1 MINKSLNYAYPRNYA
16 EGGEVKSQSYS
27 FVHDGNSYNMG
38 DYRPGHEGTSL
49 ERAIA
54 NVQEHYDLAP
64 GSFTVNNNTTQ
75 TLMGTYDSGSGNF
88 KSASEPDSG
97 DIFGA
102 TTMAMGEEDAS
113 FSEPSQEQMLEK
125 IRELEATTMMV
136 GEEDG
141 GQTVPPDEG
150 MVTTMAMGEEDA
162 PRLDPDMDE
171 IHEFFA
177 EKVKRDFGDEPMFP
191 ETPAPPTAP
200 LLRSNPFF
208 DMPLQPVESPYPNPN
223 AFTRAV
229 GENGG
234 GGNLFQSQLP
244 VVPGESLRPTNQL
257 AAPVKMRPIEG
268 RTYGMYSNTPVL
280 ETNSIQP
287 FTPYIAPQQLQS
299 SGIESLVQNNS
310 APRTSVFK
318 RS

>member
-102 TTMAMGEEDAS
+102 TTMAMGEEDAP

-125 IRELEATTMMV
+125 FRELEATTMMV

-141 GQTVPPDEG
+141 GG
-150 MVTTMAMGEEDA
+150 GS
-162 PRLDPDMDE
+162 
-171 IHEFFA
+171 
-177 EKVKRDFGDEPMFP
+177 EPI
-191 ETPAPPTAP
+191 TPAAPDTPSAP

-223 AFTRAV
+223 AFTRAM

-234 GGNLFQSQLP
+234 GGNVFQAQLP
-244 VVPGESLRPTNQL
+244 VVHGESLRPANQL

>member
-1 MINKSLNYAYPRNYA
+1 MMNKSLNYAYPRNYA
-16 EGGEVKSQSYS
+16 EGGEVESQSYS

-75 TLMGTYDSGSGNF
+75 TLMGTYDSGSGDF

-125 IRELEATTMMV
+125 IREMEATTMMV

-141 GQTVPPDEG
+141 GGGSEPV
-150 MVTTMAMGEEDA
+150 A
-162 PRLDPDMDE
+162 P
-171 IHEFFA
+171 A
-177 EKVKRDFGDEPMFP
+177 
-191 ETPAPPTAP
+191 AP

-208 DMPLQPVESPYPNPN
+208 DMPLQPVESPNPNPN
-223 AFTRAV
+223 AFTRAI

-234 GGNLFQSQLP
+234 GGNFFQGPRP
-244 VVPGESLRPTNQL
+244 VVLGEPLRPTNQL
-257 AAPVKMRPIEG
+257 VAPVKTPSIEG
-268 RTYGMYSNTPVL
+268 RTYGMYSNTPVF

-287 FTPYIAPQQLQS
+287 FTPYMPPQQAQS

>member
-1 MINKSLNYAYPRNYA
+1 MGKGF
-16 EGGEVKSQSYS
+16 EGGASNSVSGTLCGVAALVVTWRCRRGGVWCGLAGQGSAA
-27 FVHDGNSYNMG
+27 DGG
-38 DYRPGHEGTSL
+38 GG
-49 ERAIA
+49 
-54 NVQEHYDLAP
+54 
-64 GSFTVNNNTTQ
+64 
-75 TLMGTYDSGSGNF
+75 
-88 KSASEPDSG
+88 SEP
-97 DIFGA
+97 I
-102 TTMAMGEEDAS
+102 
-113 FSEPSQEQMLEK
+113 
-125 IRELEATTMMV
+125 
-136 GEEDG
+136 
-141 GQTVPPDEG
+141 
-150 MVTTMAMGEEDA
+150 
-162 PRLDPDMDE
+162 
-171 IHEFFA
+171 
-177 EKVKRDFGDEPMFP
+177 
-191 ETPAPPTAP
+191 TPAAPDTPSAP

-223 AFTRAV
+223 AFTRAM

-234 GGNLFQSQLP
+234 GGNVFQAQLP
-244 VVPGESLRPTNQL
+244 VVHGESLRPANQL